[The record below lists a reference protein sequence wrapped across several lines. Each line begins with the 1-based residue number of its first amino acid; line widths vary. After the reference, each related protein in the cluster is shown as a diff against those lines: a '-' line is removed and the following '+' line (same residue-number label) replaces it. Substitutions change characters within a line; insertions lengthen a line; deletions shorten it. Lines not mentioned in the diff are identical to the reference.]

1 MSHFLLVGGSHGIGR
16 ALVDLLVEKG
26 NSVTV
31 LSRTI
36 GDLEGNEQVAHHS
49 LDIAQ
54 ANPDFPSI
62 ADPIDGIVYLPG
74 SIQLRPFKGLSIDQ
88 FVKEWELNFLGAVK
102 VIKHY
107 LPKLDTGSIVLMSTV
122 AVRQGMAY
130 HASIGSAKGAVEG
143 LTRSLAAELAPK
155 VRVNAVAPSL
165 TDTPLAEQLLNNDTK
180 REHAAARHPLQRIGS
195 PEDIAAAIAFLLS
208 AESSWITGQVLHVD
222 GGLSSLKMI

>member
-1 MSHFLLVGGSHGIGR
+1 MIKHFL
-16 ALVDLLVEKG
+16 
-26 NSVTV
+26 
-31 LSRTI
+31 
-36 GDLEGNEQVAHHS
+36 
-49 LDIAQ
+49 
-54 ANPDFPSI
+54 
-62 ADPIDGIVYLPG
+62 
-74 SIQLRPFKGLSIDQ
+74 
-88 FVKEWELNFLGAVK
+88 
-102 VIKHY
+102 
-107 LPKLDTGSIVLMSTV
+107 PKIEAGSIVLMSTV

-180 REHAAARHPLQRIGS
+180 REHADARHPLQRNGS